1 MSGKRRKICIVITAR
16 PSYARI
22 KSVLEAV
29 RDHPDLELQLVVAAS
44 ALLERY
50 GRVIDVIKADG
61 FNPVATVYMLVEGE
75 NLVTSAKSTGIG
87 IVELSTIFDNLKP
100 DIVVSVADRYET
112 IATAIAASYLNIPV
126 GHVQGGEVTGSIDEK
141 VRHAVTKLSNLHFV
155 ASQEAKERVLRMG
168 EDPDTVYATGC
179 PSIDIAERILSEKTV
194 GFNVYNETGGSGV
207 GHQIDAKKDYIIVM
221 QHPVPTEDKEARM
234 QALTTLQAVHEV
246 GLPTFWFWPN
256 VDAGS
261 DVTSNV
267 LRAYREQHD
276 PENIYFLKNLS
287 PENFIRLLRNAKC
300 IAGNSSVAIRE
311 ASFLG
316 VPAVNIG
323 TRQRGRERGPNI
335 IDVGHDKEE
344 IAKALLQQASLG
356 KAQRCKVYGDGQ
368 AGKRIADILATAE
381 LNIDKQISY

>member
-1 MSGKRRKICIVITAR
+1 M
-16 PSYARI
+16 
-22 KSVLEAV
+22 
-29 RDHPDLELQLVVAAS
+29 
-44 ALLERY
+44 
-50 GRVIDVIKADG
+50 
-61 FNPVATVYMLVEGE
+61 
-75 NLVTSAKSTGIG
+75 
-87 IVELSTIFDNLKP
+87 
-100 DIVVSVADRYET
+100 
-112 IATAIAASYLNIPV
+112 
-126 GHVQGGEVTGSIDEK
+126 
-141 VRHAVTKLSNLHFV
+141 
-155 ASQEAKERVLRMG
+155 
-168 EDPDTVYATGC
+168 
-179 PSIDIAERILSEKTV
+179 
-194 GFNVYNETGGSGV
+194 
-207 GHQIDAKKDYIIVM
+207 KKDYIIVM